1 MVRWGLGA
9 IFILCAAGA
18 SSDAITVG
26 KRAYDDVYIKQNRNH
41 YFIHLPDEGRV
52 VKVSRKRQDVT
63 APVIEKDP
71 ARRDELLRRFQQ
83 NRPEPPRDAV
93 TGAGSSMS
101 NAAVEL
107 HHRVRDL
114 ALFEAQFEH
123 WKRLTGAQ
131 RMAVDTMLLSKGLG
145 DVGDFMDSVD
155 AMGGD
160 ASVLRSKM
168 EAIAR
173 GETPQTSAPSNVN
186 GTRPQPASR
195 PGSAILREPTVRRH
209 QGDAI
214 ALTTRAIEG
223 AQRVLLCKQRIEEL
237 SDALKTGYTPQLNAN
252 VIDTWEGTKSRKTG
266 TFSIESS
273 FWRLECLRED
283 FGLPGKFA
291 VTLYDA
297 DTDQPFTRL
306 ADVDYLQMRVCL
318 VSGPGRYYLEIEQ
331 DESALPYQIRAVT
344 FSE

>member
-1 MVRWGLGA
+1 MVRRGLAA

-26 KRAYDDVYIKQNRNH
+26 KRAYDDVYITQNRNH

-71 ARRDELLRRFQQ
+71 ARRDEFLRRFQQ
-83 NRPEPPRDAV
+83 NRPEPPREAV
-93 TGAGSSMS
+93 AGAGSSMS
-101 NAAVEL
+101 NAAVER
-107 HHRVRDL
+107 HHQVRDL
-114 ALFEAQFEH
+114 ALFEAQLAH
-123 WKRLTGAQ
+123 WKRLTGEQ
-131 RMAVDTMLLSKGLG
+131 RLAVDTMLLSKGLG

-173 GETPQTSAPSNVN
+173 GETPQTSAPTKVN
-186 GTRPQPASR
+186 GTGSQHAGRAGPAI
-195 PGSAILREPTVRRH
+195 PREPTVRRH

-237 SDALKTGYTPQLNAN
+237 SNAMNTGYTPQLNAN
-252 VIDTWEGTKSRKTG
+252 VIDTWEGTTSRKTN
-266 TFSIESS
+266 TFSIDSP

-306 ADVDYLQMRVCL
+306 ADLDYLQMRVCL
-318 VSGPGRYYLEIEQ
+318 VGGPGRYYLQIEQ
-331 DESALPYQIRAVT
+331 DESVIPYEIRAVT
-344 FSE
+344 FGE